1 MLLLAASDPVAHLA
15 LALGLLLLAS
25 RLGGEVATRLGQP
38 QVLGELV
45 AGMLLSALPGVS
57 FFRDLG
63 ADPSI
68 DMLARLGALVLLFD
82 AGLALNVRDVLRV
95 GGAAARVA
103 VLGTVASFALGWAVV
118 AWLLPGAAPA
128 TRAFLAGALTATSVG
143 ISARVLKDIG
153 ADPHHRGAHRPR
165 RGGDRRRAR
174 PPRPLPGERLGGR
187 APPRPPPR
195 ARWRCS
201 SWSARRSPSSAAP
214 SSSGGSWPRACSR
227 SPRACARAA
236 RWSSSGLSFCFL
248 LAWAAD
254 AIGLAPIV
262 GAFTAGLVLEEA
274 HWREFL
280 DRGEPGLD
288 QEIEPLSAFLVP
300 LFFALLGIRTDLRA
314 FAEPGTLALA
324 LGLTVAAVLGK
335 LAAGLGVARGGNRLA
350 VSFGMMPRGEVS
362 LIFASLGLTLRRHR
376 PPGVLRAGGDGGAD
390 DAGDAFRPEVELR
403 QGREGGGGRPAV
415 AGRGV
420 GRRATL
426 RGEKARVWGAPRR
439 FGVRRR
445 GFGVRLDASG

>member
-1 MLLLAASDPVAHLA
+1 VSILAAASSVGPSSDPVAHLA

-25 RLGGEVATRLGQP
+25 RLVGEAATRLGQP

-45 AGMLLSALPGVS
+45 AGITLSALPGVS

-68 DMLARLGALVLLFD
+68 DMLARLGAVVLLFE

-103 VLGTVASFALGWAVV
+103 VLGTVGSFALGWGMV

-143 ISARVLKDIG
+143 ISARVLKDIARTRTVEARTVLG
-153 ADPHHRGAHRPR
+153 AAVIDDVLGLLVLSLVTGWAASHAPAAESALALLFLVGKTVAFFGGVIFLGQRLVPR
-165 RGGDRRRAR
+165 LLTLTAR
-174 PPRPLPGERLGGR
+174 LRTR
-187 APPRPPPR
+187 
-195 ARWRCS
+195 
-201 SWSARRSPSSAAP
+201 SALVVV
-214 SSSGGSWPRACSR
+214 
-227 SPRACARAA
+227 
-236 RWSSSGLSFCFL
+236 GLAFCFL

-274 HWREFL
+274 QWREFL

-324 LGLTVAAVLGK
+324 LGLTVAAVVGK
-335 LAAGLGVARGGNRLA
+335 LACGLGVARGGNRLA

-362 LIFASLGLTLRRHR
+362 LIFASLGLTLGVIDHR
-376 PPGVLRAGGDGGAD
+376 AYSALVVMVVLTTLATPFGLKWSFARGKPEAEEGPRSRAVD
-390 DAGDAFRPEVELR
+390 
-403 QGREGGGGRPAV
+403 
-415 AGRGV
+415 
-420 GRRATL
+420 
-426 RGEKARVWGAPRR
+426 
-439 FGVRRR
+439 
-445 GFGVRLDASG
+445 S